1 MFYTTKNIISD
12 YLIEESERAVLLF
25 GGDSRFRKLSG
36 GRVKKRGVGINV
48 MPYICRLSYA
58 DRFTNNYPYIYQ

>member
-25 GGDSRFRKLSG
+25 GGDSRFKKEMATG
-36 GRVKKRGVGINV
+36 GWHLAV
-48 MPYICRLSYA
+48 
-58 DRFTNNYPYIYQ
+58 